1 MNKRMAPPAATGAVN
16 VREIV
21 SPGGVRAWLVEDYAV
36 PIVSLEL
43 AFRGGASQDPKGRSG
58 AASLVAGLLDEG
70 AGDLDSQAFHRA
82 LDDKAIEIG
91 FHADTDKI
99 GGRLRTLSRNLDRA
113 GALLALALNAPRF
126 DEEPFERVREQAK
139 AHLRHE
145 INDPGAV
152 AWRGFRSRVFA
163 GHAYERP
170 SDGSLESL
178 DAIERADMGRLH
190 ARLLAR
196 DQLHVGVVG
205 AIDAERAGKLLDEA
219 FAHLPAKADL
229 DLVGPAPFLG
239 LGAEEVIDLD
249 VPQTTI
255 RFGRPAPER
264 ETENFTPAFV
274 LAHILGGGTGLSS
287 RLFREVREKRGLAYT
302 AYAGL
307 SSLDH
312 STFLTGG
319 TTTKNERARES
330 LDVIRAEI
338 LDMARNAVTEE
349 ELEKGK
355 RYLIGSYPLRFDTST
370 KIAGQLVQMQLDG
383 YGREWLTE
391 RNERIRAVTL
401 ADARR
406 AAEALFGDGA
416 LSVVMVG
423 RPAGEV

>member
-1 MNKRMAPPAATGAVN
+1 MNKRMAPPAASGAVN

-21 SPGGVRAWLVEDYAV
+21 SPGGVKAWLVEDYAV

-43 AFRGGASQDPKGRSG
+43 AFRGGAAQDPKGRYG
-58 AASLVAGLLDEG
+58 ASTVFSGLLDEG

-82 LDDKAIEIG
+82 LDEKAIEIG
-91 FHADTDKI
+91 FHADADKVS
-99 GGRLRTLSRNLDRA
+99 GRMRTLSKHLDRA

-126 DEEPFERVREQAK
+126 DEEPFERVRDQMQ

-145 INDPGAV
+145 INDPGDV
-152 AWRGFRSRVFA
+152 AWRGFRARVFK
-163 GHAYERP
+163 GHAYENP
-170 SDGSLESL
+170 SDGSLETL
-178 DAIERADMGRLH
+178 DALERADMARLH
-190 ARLLAR
+190 QRLMAR
-196 DQLHVGVVG
+196 DQLFVGVVG
-205 AIDAERAGKLLDEA
+205 AIDAERAGRLLDEA
-219 FAHLPAKADL
+219 FSHLPAKADL
-229 DLVGPAPFLG
+229 APVGPAPFLG

-255 RFGRPAPER
+255 RFGRPGPGR
-264 ETENFTPAFV
+264 EDRNYIPAFV

-307 SSLDH
+307 ATQDH
-312 STFLTGG
+312 ASYLTGG

-338 LDMARNAVTEE
+338 LDMAKNAVTEE

-391 RNERIRAVTL
+391 RNEKIRAVTI
-401 ADARR
+401 ADAKR
-406 AAEALFGDGA
+406 AAGALFGDGA

-423 RPAGEV
+423 RPAG